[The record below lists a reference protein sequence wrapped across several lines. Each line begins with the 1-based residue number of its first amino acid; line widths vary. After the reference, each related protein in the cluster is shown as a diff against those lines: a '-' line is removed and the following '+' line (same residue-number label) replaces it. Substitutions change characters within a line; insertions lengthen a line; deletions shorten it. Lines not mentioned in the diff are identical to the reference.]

1 MERTLYEIAGAVG
14 TLLLIDNVMKNRL
27 YGQYARI
34 LVDLDLSKTVF
45 YEVMVEWEGFAFP
58 VAIEYEGL
66 PDFCTH
72 CHSIGHKINSSR
84 RLHPR
89 IVEMHE
95 KPTDLGKKNI
105 GNGKQPVHSQRSKPT
120 WKPKDNPEGIVSS
133 KAFASVETN
142 QQDNST
148 APTLLP
154 EDTSAPTQQLVTCT
168 KPTSLAGSQNEAEMR
183 WNMPRLLT
191 LKLRIY
197 KMMRH

>member
-1 MERTLYEIAGAVG
+1 
-14 TLLLIDNVMKNRL
+14 
-27 YGQYARI
+27 
-34 LVDLDLSKTVF
+34 
-45 YEVMVEWEGFAFP
+45 
-58 VAIEYEGL
+58 
-66 PDFCTH
+66 
-72 CHSIGHKINSSR
+72 
-84 RLHPR
+84 
-89 IVEMHE
+89 
-95 KPTDLGKKNI
+95 
-105 GNGKQPVHSQRSKPT
+105 
-120 WKPKDNPEGIVSS
+120 
-133 KAFASVETN
+133 VETN